1 MLKRTTNI
9 LFNPLF
15 RSSWRSVVLLWKPM
29 AGWTLL
35 VYAVFTALLAPV
47 LVATLNWGIF
57 RGDRLIVGNE
67 ELYTWFFS
75 PSGFSYLFLVLLITL
90 TGLVIRYAGLFQ
102 IVTDF
107 LLGRSVSVKDTSLH
121 IAARIPILIKLCV
134 ITIFGAILLL
144 IPLFI
149 GLGII
154 YLVWLAEFDINY
166 YILTPPPE
174 WYSALTWGSIWG
186 GAWFLFAVFVAACAL
201 PALPAY
207 LDGKKTLFEALREV
221 WEAPM
226 SKTLQLIK
234 AVVMA
239 VLFWVALR
247 LLVDALLIYIFFI
260 ITDWAHS
267 AFDSLRLIVFITGN
281 YLFLSLGIGA
291 VISFFGFSM
300 ISVII
305 TKFYYSYSR
314 PTLEQEIPGLWRLTK
329 KTMGILAW
337 WTKPARAISL
347 ILIIVMGGLTVSYF
361 IVDTTIDERQVL
373 NIAHRANALGAPE
386 NSIAALENSITVGA
400 DMAEID
406 VQMTADGTVVVLHD
420 ADLMRVAGDPR
431 RIRDVTYDD
440 ISDLLLITDQDLPE
454 DKIGIPTL
462 QQYLSGSRDQIKLL
476 IELKYY
482 GFYPELAE
490 ETIRVVRENQM
501 EDQVLF
507 MSLSMAAVQQVKEI
521 APYVAMGYT
530 SAAAA
535 GDLGRLPVDFLA
547 IFHQNITPQLI
558 SDYSERGRPIYA
570 WTVNRAEEMI
580 GAIERGADG
589 LITDEPVLAGAI
601 IEEMNQLSR
610 AERLLLQFGFLILEA
625 QAELRD

>member
-166 YILTPPPE
+166 YILTTPPE

-400 DMAEID
+400 DMVEID

>member
-166 YILTPPPE
+166 YILTTPPE

>member
-1 MLKRTTNI
+1 M
-9 LFNPLF
+9 
-15 RSSWRSVVLLWKPM
+15 LLWKPM

-166 YILTPPPE
+166 YILTTPPE

-400 DMAEID
+400 DMVEID

>member
-166 YILTPPPE
+166 YILTTPPE

-347 ILIIVMGGLTVSYF
+347 ILIIVLGGLTVSYF

-400 DMAEID
+400 DMVEID

>member
-149 GLGII
+149 GLGMI

-166 YILTPPPE
+166 YILTTPPE

-400 DMAEID
+400 DMVEID

>member
-1 MLKRTTNI
+1 MLKQTANI

-75 PSGFSYLFLVLLITL
+75 PAGFSYLFLVLLITL
-90 TGLVIRYAGLFQ
+90 SSVVIRYAGLFQ

-107 LLGRSVSVKDTSLH
+107 LLGRSVSVMDTALH
-121 IAARIPILIKLCV
+121 IAPRIPILIKLCV
-134 ITIFGAILLL
+134 ITLLGFVLLL
-144 IPLFI
+144 IPLVI

-154 YLVWLAEFDINY
+154 YLIWLTEFDINY
-166 YILTPPPE
+166 YILTTPPE
-174 WYSALTWGSIWG
+174 WYRALTLSAIWG
-186 GAWFLFAVFVAACAL
+186 GIWFIFAAITSSCLL
-201 PALPAY
+201 PALPAF
-207 LDGKKTLFEALREV
+207 LDGKKTIFEALREV

-226 SKTLQLIK
+226 AKTFQLIK
-234 AVVMA
+234 AVVLA
-239 VLFWVALR
+239 VLFWIALR
-247 LLVDALLIYIFFI
+247 LLVDALLIYIFFL

-281 YLFLSLGIGA
+281 YLFLSLGIGT

-314 PTLEQEIPGLWRLTK
+314 PALEQEIPGLWRLTK

-337 WTKPARAISL
+337 WTKPVRATSL
-347 ILIIVMGGLTVSYF
+347 ILIIVMGGIAVSYF
-361 IVDTTIDERQVL
+361 IIETASGERRVL

-400 DMAEID
+400 DMVEID

-431 RIRDVTYDD
+431 RIRDVTYNDL
-440 ISDLLLITDQDLPE
+440 SGLLLITDLDLPDE
-454 DKIGIPTL
+454 KRGIPTL
-462 QQYLSGSRDQIKLL
+462 EQFLDIARDQIKVL

-490 ETIRVVRENQM
+490 ETLRIVREYQM

-507 MSLSMAAVQQVKEI
+507 MSLSMSAVQQVKQI
-521 APYVAMGYT
+521 GPDLAIGYT

-558 SDYSERGRPIYA
+558 SDYSERGRPIYV
-570 WTVNRAEEMI
+570 WTVNRAEDMI
-580 GAIERGADG
+580 TAIERGADG
-589 LITDEPVLAGAI
+589 LITDEPILAGAI
-601 IEEMNQLSR
+601 IEEMNQLTR
-610 AERLLLQFGFLILEA
+610 AERLLLQFGFLILET
-625 QAELRD
+625 QAELRE

>member
-1 MLKRTTNI
+1 MFKRAANI

-149 GLGII
+149 GLGMI

-166 YILTPPPE
+166 YILTTPAE
-174 WYSALTWGSIWG
+174 WYSALTWGAIWG

-247 LLVDALLIYIFFI
+247 LLVDASLIYIFFL
-260 ITDWAHS
+260 ITDWAHA
-267 AFDSLRLIVFITGN
+267 AFDSLRLIVYITGN

-329 KTMGILAW
+329 KTMGILTW

-386 NSIAALENSITVGA
+386 NSIAALENSIIVDA
-400 DMAEID
+400 DMVEID

-462 QQYLSGSRDQIKLL
+462 QQYLSGARDQIKLL

-521 APYVAMGYT
+521 APDVAMGYT

-547 IFHQNITPQLI
+547 VFHQNITPQLI
-558 SDYSERGRPIYA
+558 SDYSERGRPVYA

-580 GAIERGADG
+580 NAIERGADG

-601 IEEMNQLSR
+601 IDEMNQLSR